1 MTADG
6 TRRVLVIGGT
16 SQIGR
21 AIVERL
27 CRSGDRVVFNGRNT
41 KRGKALAETTG
52 AQFIACDVNAHR
64 APERVIAETLEMIHG
79 LDGLVLGAGLLHTAR
94 ISETTDA
101 AWDQVLET
109 NLIAPFRIAKA
120 AMPALAEGG
129 GSIVTIASGTAAR
142 TEFELGAYSAAKR
155 AVLWLTNMLAVEGG
169 PSGVIANTVCPG
181 DLRAGMR
188 SIADAPQLRNLGPA
202 PLPPTGRPVA
212 ADDVARA
219 VDFFLCKGASSVS
232 GAALTVDGAMRSALR
247 AGKVHQP

>member
-21 AIVERL
+21 SIVERL
-27 CRSGDRVVFNGRNT
+27 SRSGDRVVFNGRSIE
-41 KRGKALAETTG
+41 RGDALAEATG
-52 AQFIACDVNAHR
+52 AHFIAGDFNAQQ
-64 APERVIAETLEMIHG
+64 APERVVAETLQMIHG

-101 AWDQVLET
+101 AWDQVIET

-120 AMPALAEGG
+120 AMPALAESG
-129 GSIVTIASGTAAR
+129 GSIVTVASGTAAR

-169 PSGVIANTVCPG
+169 PSGITANTVCPG
-181 DLRAGMR
+181 DLPAGMR
-188 SIADAPQLRNLGPA
+188 SIADAPQLRDLGPA
-202 PLPPTGRPVA
+202 PVPPTGKPA
-212 ADDVARA
+212 AAADVARA

-247 AGKVHQP
+247 AAKVHQS